1 MIIELQRQWVEDG
14 PTYSYRGGEGTR
26 CAVCAMCGVAFEE
39 PSVVAYATT
48 DARGEMGVVCF
59 ECVAYLGKR
68 NPEEFPTI
76 EVYRELLERYPEAM
90 YPNEEALDAAG
101 EAAGYEDPS
110 QIAYG
115 PSWVWRPRAAA

>member
-1 MIIELQRQWVEDG
+1 MIIELQRQWTGAPAYMHDG
-14 PTYSYRGGEGTR
+14 NTTCS
-26 CAVCAMCGVAFEE
+26 VCGLDFEE
-39 PSVVAYATT
+39 PSVVAYANT
-48 DARGEMGVVCF
+48 DARGEMGAVCF

-68 NPEEFPTI
+68 NPEKFPTP
-76 EVYRELLERYPEAM
+76 EEYRELLALYPEPM
-90 YPNEEALDAAG
+90 YQSEEALEAAA